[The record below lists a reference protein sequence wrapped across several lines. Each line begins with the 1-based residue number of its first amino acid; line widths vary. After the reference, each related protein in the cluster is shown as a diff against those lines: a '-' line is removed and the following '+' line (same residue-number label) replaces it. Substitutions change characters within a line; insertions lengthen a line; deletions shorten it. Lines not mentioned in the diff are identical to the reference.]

1 VQYDAVVQLMAALK
15 EAGVENVGLM
25 TDSVDKK
32 K

>member
-1 VQYDAVVQLMAALK
+1 MTALK

-32 K
+32 KISGVVAS